1 MKNLRWLLPY
11 ILKYKSRM
19 ILGIIFVTIS
29 NFASAYIPKIVGAVI
44 DTIKSGAFSQ
54 AFVNKQLLLLILLT
68 LVSGFFL
75 FLTRQTI
82 IYASRLIE
90 YDLRRDLMNILIY
103 QPIEF
108 FQKNNT
114 GNIIAYATNDIPSA
128 REFLGPAIMYGAN
141 TITTF
146 IFVLYFMISINLE
159 ITLISFLPLPFITYA
174 TYMLGKRVHRASLE
188 VQKKYA
194 ELTRQSQEFISGIR
208 IIKAYNAE
216 EQEEKYFLKLSKEY
230 YKKNLHLARLQSL
243 FMPVMIVLVGLSFV
257 IVISYGG
264 YEVINKKI
272 SIGELTQ
279 FLIYL
284 TMLIWPVAAIGF
296 ITNLIQRA
304 SASVV
309 RLENLFKSF
318 HYDYMDNHNS
328 PHEIKKGNILI
339 KDLSFSYNCD
349 ENKVLKN
356 ISINIPARSVVGI
369 VGAVGSGKSTL
380 MNLLIG
386 SYKTYSG
393 EIFIDGIELREYSL
407 SKLREGISYVPQDTF
422 LFSTTIRENISFGRQ
437 NATEEE
443 IIQAAK
449 LAGIYDEIMEFPDN
463 FDTIV
468 GERGI
473 TLSGG
478 QKQRVAI
485 ARALLKQA
493 KILMLDDALSA
504 VDISKERE
512 IISNLHQV
520 LKNQTTLITSHRLN
534 TIKDCDFIIVFQ
546 NGEISEIGTHQELME
561 LGGYY
566 EQTYQKQML
575 QEEIEQL

>member
-1 MKNLRWLLPY
+1 MKNLKWLLPY
-11 ILKYKSRM
+11 ILKYKNKM

-29 NFASAYIPKIVGAVI
+29 NLSSAYIPKIVGGIV
-44 DTIKSGAFSQ
+44 DTIKSSEYSQ
-54 AFVNKQLLLLILLT
+54 EFINKQVLILLLLTI
-68 LVSGFFL
+68 VSGFFL

-90 YDLRRDLMNILIY
+90 YDLRRDLMNILLY
-103 QPIEF
+103 QPIDF
-108 FQKNNT
+108 FQRNNT
-114 GNIIAYATNDIPSA
+114 GNIMAYATNDIPSA

-141 TITTF
+141 TVTTF
-146 IFVLYFMISINLE
+146 AFVLYFMFSINIE
-159 ITLISFLPLPFITYA
+159 ITLISFMPLPFITYA

-194 ELTRQSQEFISGIR
+194 DLTRQSQEFVSGIR

-216 EQEEKYFLKLSKEY
+216 EQEEKYFQKLSKEY
-230 YKKNLHLARLQSL
+230 YRKNLRLARLQSL

-257 IVISYGG
+257 IVIAYGG
-264 YEVINKKI
+264 LEVINNKI
-272 SIGELTQ
+272 SIGQLTQ
-279 FLIYL
+279 FFIYL

-309 RLENLFKSF
+309 RLETLFNSF
-318 HYDYMDNHNS
+318 ISNHIRNENS
-328 PHEIKKGNILI
+328 THKIQKGEIIIEN
-339 KDLSFSYNCD
+339 LSFAYNGN

-356 ISINIPARSVVGI
+356 ISLKIPAQSVVGI
-369 VGAVGSGKSTL
+369 VGTVGAGKTTL
-380 MNLLIG
+380 MNLIVG
-386 SYKTYSG
+386 SYNTYSG
-393 EIFIDGIELREYSL
+393 EIYIDGKEIQEYSIRN
-407 SKLREGISYVPQDTF
+407 LRDGISYVPQDTF
-422 LFSTTIRENISFGRQ
+422 LFSTTIRENISFGCED
-437 NATEEE
+437 ATEDE
-443 IIQAAK
+443 IVQVAK
-449 LAGIYDEIMEFPDN
+449 LAGIYDEILEFPDK
-463 FDTIV
+463 FDTII

-478 QKQRVAI
+478 QKQRIAI

-504 VDISKERE
+504 VDFSKERE
-512 IISNLHQV
+512 IINNLRQIMR
-520 LKNQTTLITSHRLN
+520 KQTTLISSHRLN
-534 TIKDCDFIIVFQ
+534 SIKDCDFIIVLQ
-546 NGEISEIGTHQELME
+546 NGEISETGTHQELIE

-566 EQTYQKQML
+566 AKTYQKQML